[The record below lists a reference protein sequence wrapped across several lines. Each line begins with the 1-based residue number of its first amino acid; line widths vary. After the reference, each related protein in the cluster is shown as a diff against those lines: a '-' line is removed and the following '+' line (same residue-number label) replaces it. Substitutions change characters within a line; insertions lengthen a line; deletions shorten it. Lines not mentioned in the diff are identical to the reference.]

1 MADLDYISQ
10 LESIVNYKF
19 ANRLLIYKALTAP
32 GAEGSKEGNEEERQ
46 QYDGNRKLS
55 KVGENL
61 IQSVLKM
68 KEALGEEDG
77 QDEIEAL
84 KFGMIKRNHAE
95 KAKEFGIDK
104 MMKLNPRQRG
114 VASPNTLHLAICAIV
129 GAVWE
134 DCGRQISVIN
144 SVVEFLLIRR
154 RTGCKIDPFEEFIS
168 MEMLVEDDI
177 MPNSAMNIGTTVSM
191 QTGLG
196 ISNTRASNDNRTL
209 STELSQSSMSGLSD
223 IDLFDKE
230 ASVNEGYSSSAIE
243 IDDSSQILFSISRS
257 PSSQPSTTTPG
268 RSMTTPCQ
276 DTRIHEQSSPSPFT
290 QFHERIDEAVMSG
303 IGESLEPSLRESS
316 NAPHTMNIAN
326 LEKPHST
333 RNVTYVQ
340 KKRKLP
346 TSTTRES
353 AKSSALHSYINSE
366 KQRCQ
371 ASGLPFSETEFD
383 LAFIKIQNMSLD
395 AHELV
400 TLKTLYFA
408 IGSPESLVALQ
419 EVFKV
424 QRRTIAGKMPRE
436 GYNLSFV
443 ERVKAIECI
452 TPNIAYHVLRKRCHI
467 YQLFV
472 DSSTGSRK
480 TSDGFVNDTVQSITV
495 QPRYQFGNPNNLE
508 HSRVSESILRELYP
522 TLEPSSEGYKEKK
535 RFVGN
540 LRRLGGRFDLMVRK
554 FGYGILA
561 LLQLPIE
568 ELAGEPILVIT
579 DELILSISDSK
590 FNSFLLCLDDLQ
602 GKYLRGINNAISQA
616 VTALFHDTLDPSKI
630 YALEQVEPS
639 QILKNRKISYELVN
653 LIS

>member
-1 MADLDYISQ
+1 MADLDYILQ

-19 ANRLLIYKALTAP
+19 ANRLLIYRALTAP
-32 GAEGSKEGNEEERQ
+32 GAEGNKEGNNEERQ
-46 QYDGNRKLS
+46 QYEGNRKLA

-68 KEALGEEDG
+68 KEALGKEDG

-104 MMKLNPRQRG
+104 IVKLNPRQRG

-134 DCGRQISVIN
+134 DCDRQISVIN

-196 ISNTRASNDNRTL
+196 ISNTRDSNDNRTL

-243 IDDSSQILFSISRS
+243 IDDSSQIIFSISRS

-276 DTRIHEQSSPSPFT
+276 DTRILEQSSSSPFT
-290 QFHERIDEAVMSG
+290 QFHEGIDEAVMSG

-326 LEKPHST
+326 LESPRFT

-340 KKRKLP
+340 KKRKVP
-346 TSTTRES
+346 ASTTRES
-353 AKSSALHSYINSE
+353 AKSSRLLSYITSE

-371 ASGLPFSETEFD
+371 SFGLPFSETEFD
-383 LAFIKIQNMSLD
+383 LAFSKIPNMSLD

-424 QRRTIAGKMPRE
+424 QRRTIAGRMPRE
-436 GYNLSFV
+436 GYNLSPA
-443 ERVKAIECI
+443 ERVKVIECI

-467 YQLFV
+467 YQLFI
-472 DSSTGSRK
+472 DSNKGSRK
-480 TSDGFVNDTVQSITV
+480 TSDGFVIDTVQSITT
-495 QPRYQFGNPNNLE
+495 QSRHQTGNPNNLE
-508 HSRVSESILRELYP
+508 NSRISELILKELYP
-522 TLEPSSEGYKEKK
+522 TLEPSSEGYREKK

-602 GKYLRGINNAISQA
+602 GKYLRRISNAISQA
-616 VTALFHDTLDPSKI
+616 VTALFHDTLDPSI
-630 YALEQVEPS
+630 LYALEQVEPS

>member
-1 MADLDYISQ
+1 MADLDCISR
-10 LESIVNYKF
+10 LERNINYQF
-19 ANRLLIYKALTAP
+19 TNRLLLHKALTAP

-46 QYDGNRKLS
+46 QYEGNRKLA
-55 KVGENL
+55 KKGENL

-68 KEALGEEDG
+68 KEALGEEEG

-95 KAKEFGIDK
+95 KAKAFEIDK
-104 MMKLNPRQRG
+104 IIKLNPRQRG
-114 VASPNTLHLAICAIV
+114 IASPNTLHLAICAIV

-134 DCGRQISVIN
+134 DCDQQISVIN
-144 SVVEFLLIRR
+144 SVVEFLFIRSS
-154 RTGCKIDPFEEFIS
+154 TDCKITPFEEFIS
-168 MEMLVEDDI
+168 MEMLIDDDVV
-177 MPNSAMNIGTTVSM
+177 PNSAMNIAKVIMGTTVSM

-196 ISNTRASNDNRTL
+196 ISNTRDSNDNRTL
-209 STELSQSSMSGLSD
+209 STELSQSSMSGLSN

-230 ASVNEGYSSSAIE
+230 ASVNEGCSSNVIE
-243 IDDSSQILFSISRS
+243 IDDSSQNLFSISRS

-276 DTRIHEQSSPSPFT
+276 DTRILEQSSSSPFT
-290 QFHERIDEAVMSG
+290 QFHEGNDEAVMSG

-316 NAPHTMNIAN
+316 NAPRTMNIAN
-326 LEKPHST
+326 LESPHST

-340 KKRKLP
+340 KKK
-346 TSTTRES
+346 ES
-353 AKSSALHSYINSE
+353 F
-366 KQRCQ
+366 
-371 ASGLPFSETEFD
+371 GLPFSETEFD
-383 LAFIKIQNMSLD
+383 LAFSKIPNMSLD

-424 QRRTIAGKMPRE
+424 QRRTIAGRMPRE
-436 GYNLSFV
+436 GYNLSPA
-443 ERVKAIECI
+443 ERVKVIECI

-467 YQLFV
+467 YQLFI
-472 DSSTGSRK
+472 DSNKESRK
-480 TSDGFVNDTVQSITV
+480 SSDGFVIDTVQSMTT
-495 QPRYQFGNPNNLE
+495 QSRHQTGNPNNLE
-508 HSRVSESILRELYP
+508 NSRISELILKELYP

-602 GKYLRGINNAISQA
+602 GEYLRGISNAISQA
-616 VTALFHDTLDPSKI
+616 VTALFHDTLDPSI
-630 YALEQVEPS
+630 LYALEQVEPS

>member
-1 MADLDYISQ
+1 MADLDYILQ

-19 ANRLLIYKALTAP
+19 ANRLLIYRALTAP

-46 QYDGNRKLS
+46 QYEGNRKLA

-104 MMKLNPRQRG
+104 IIKLNPRQRG

-144 SVVEFLLIRR
+144 SVVEFLLR

-177 MPNSAMNIGTTVSM
+177 MTNSAINIGTTVSM

-209 STELSQSSMSGLSD
+209 STELSQSSMSGLSN

-230 ASVNEGYSSSAIE
+230 ASVNEGCSSNVIE
-243 IDDSSQILFSISRS
+243 IDDSSQNIFSISRS

-268 RSMTTPCQ
+268 RSMTTPCR
-276 DTRIHEQSSPSPFT
+276 DTRIYEQRSPSPFT
-290 QFHERIDEAVMSG
+290 QFHEGIDEAVMSG

-340 KKRKLP
+340 KKRKVP

-353 AKSSALHSYINSE
+353 AKSSRLLSYITSE

-371 ASGLPFSETEFD
+371 SFGLPFSETEFD
-383 LAFIKIQNMSLD
+383 LAFSKIPNMSLD

-424 QRRTIAGKMPRE
+424 QRRTIAGRMPRE
-436 GYNLSFV
+436 GYNLSPA
-443 ERVKAIECI
+443 ERVKVIECI

-467 YQLFV
+467 YQLFI
-472 DSSTGSRK
+472 DSNKGSRK
-480 TSDGFVNDTVQSITV
+480 TSDGFVIDTVQSMTT
-495 QPRYQFGNPNNLE
+495 QSRHQTGNPNNLE
-508 HSRVSESILRELYP
+508 NSRISELILRELYP

-602 GKYLRGINNAISQA
+602 GEYLRGISNAISQA
-616 VTALFHDTLDPSKI
+616 VTALFHDTLDPLI
-630 YALEQVEPS
+630 VYALEQVEPS
-639 QILKNRKISYELVN
+639 QIFKNRKISHELVN

>member
-1 MADLDYISQ
+1 MADLDCISR
-10 LESIVNYKF
+10 LEKNINYQF
-19 ANRLLIYKALTAP
+19 TNRLLLHKALTAP

-46 QYDGNRKLS
+46 QYEGN
-55 KVGENL
+55 
-61 IQSVLKM
+61 Q
-68 KEALGEEDG
+68 ALGEEEG

-95 KAKEFGIDK
+95 KAKAFAIDK
-104 MMKLNPRQRG
+104 IMKLNPRQRG
-114 VASPNTLHLAICAIV
+114 VASPNTLHLAICGIV

-134 DCGRQISVIN
+134 DCDQQISVIN
-144 SVVEFLLIRR
+144 SVVEFLFIRSS
-154 RTGCKIDPFEEFIS
+154 TDCKIIPFEEFIS
-168 MEMLVEDDI
+168 MEMLIDDDVV
-177 MPNSAMNIGTTVSM
+177 PNFAVNIGTTVSM

-196 ISNTRASNDNRTL
+196 ISNTRDSNDNRTL
-209 STELSQSSMSGLSD
+209 STELSQSSMSGLSN

-230 ASVNEGYSSSAIE
+230 ASVNEGCSSNVIE
-243 IDDSSQILFSISRS
+243 IDDSSQNIFSISRS

-276 DTRIHEQSSPSPFT
+276 DTIIHEQSSSSPFT
-290 QFHERIDEAVMSG
+290 QFHEGIDEAVMSG

-316 NAPHTMNIAN
+316 NAPQTMNIAN
-326 LEKPHST
+326 LESPHST

-340 KKRKLP
+340 KKK
-346 TSTTRES
+346 ES
-353 AKSSALHSYINSE
+353 F
-366 KQRCQ
+366 
-371 ASGLPFSETEFD
+371 GLPFSETEFD
-383 LAFIKIQNMSLD
+383 LAFSKIPNISLD

-400 TLKTLYFA
+400 TLKILYFA

-419 EVFKV
+419 EVLRV
-424 QRRTIAGKMPRE
+424 QRRTIAGRMPRE
-436 GYNLSFV
+436 GYNLSPA
-443 ERVKAIECI
+443 ERVKVIECI

-467 YQLFV
+467 YQLFI
-472 DSSTGSRK
+472 DSNKGSRK
-480 TSDGFVNDTVQSITV
+480 SSDGFVIDTVQSITT
-495 QPRYQFGNPNNLE
+495 QSRHQTGNPNNLE
-508 HSRVSESILRELYP
+508 NSRISELILKELYP
-522 TLEPSSEGYKEKK
+522 TLEPSGECYREKK

-568 ELAGEPILVIT
+568 ELAGEPTLVIT

-602 GKYLRGINNAISQA
+602 GKYIRGISNAISQA
-616 VTALFHDTLDPSKI
+616 VTAIFHDTLDPLVV

-653 LIS
+653 MIS